1 MEVNKEQR
9 ESILELVFPLC
20 EMIEDESYAYELTQ
34 LIINIIEEDG
44 K

>member
-1 MEVNKEQR
+1 MEVNKDQR

-20 EMIEDESYAYELTQ
+20 KMIEDESYAYELTQ